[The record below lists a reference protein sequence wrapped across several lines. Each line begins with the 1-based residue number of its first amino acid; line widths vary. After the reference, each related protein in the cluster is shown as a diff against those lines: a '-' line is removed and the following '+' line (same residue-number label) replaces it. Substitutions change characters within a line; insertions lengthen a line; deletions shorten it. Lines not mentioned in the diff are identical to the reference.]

1 MFASLRGQARTP
13 VWSVPT
19 AYRQPVREVEPAICL
34 LDPALQND
42 FRRCVRVFERDVPLL
57 LRGETGCGKEAF
69 AQAVHQASERRGKP
83 FVAINCASIPE
94 SLIESELFGYRG
106 GSFTGARKEGMRGK
120 LLQADGGTLLL
131 DEIGDMPLALQT
143 RLLRVL
149 EERQVVPIGGE
160 PQAVD
165 VRIVSATH
173 RDLLERVAQGSFR
186 EDLYYR
192 LNGLEVALPAV
203 RDRSDKAQLLDFL
216 LRQEAQGHRVEL
228 EPSARQA
235 LLDFT
240 WPGNVRQ
247 MRNVLRTLVAL
258 CDSTFIELCDLPAT
272 FRSNAASV
280 GAGLPREAGN
290 AVDGTGLAGVR
301 GASPLPNGFSNS
313 LGDHE
318 QNSLSHKS
326 TPVRLETAECE
337 ALLSVLEAK
346 HWHLTRVAE
355 HLGIS
360 RNTLYRKLRK
370 HGITRVD

>member
-1 MFASLRGQARTP
+1 MAATHPGRRQVFASLRGQARTP

-149 EERQVVPIGGE
+149 QEREVLRLGACQPK
-160 PQAVD
+160 AVD
-165 VRIVSATH
+165 IRVIAATH
-173 RDLLERVAQGSFR
+173 
-186 EDLYYR
+186 
-192 LNGLEVALPAV
+192 
-203 RDRSDKAQLLDFL
+203 
-216 LRQEAQGHRVEL
+216 
-228 EPSARQA
+228 
-235 LLDFT
+235 
-240 WPGNVRQ
+240 
-247 MRNVLRTLVAL
+247 
-258 CDSTFIELCDLPAT
+258 CDLP
-272 FRSNAASV
+272 R
-280 GAGLPREAGN
+280 
-290 AVDGTGLAGVR
+290 
-301 GASPLPNGFSNS
+301 ASPTSAFAR
-313 LGDHE
+313 
-318 QNSLSHKS
+318 
-326 TPVRLETAECE
+326 TCITA
-337 ALLSVLEAK
+337 
-346 HWHLTRVAE
+346 
-355 HLGIS
+355 
-360 RNTLYRKLRK
+360 
-370 HGITRVD
+370 